1 MEQFL
6 PLILLVLAFGL
17 LIVLPARQRKKMA
30 ANAQNLQQQ
39 LTVGTPVMLT
49 SGLHGTVAG
58 LGEGTVDVEIAPGVV
73 ATFARPAIMEIRTAD
88 GAVLDAT
95 AGEVVPPTAERSD
108 TPQGLVDGDG
118 DPSDRTR

>member
-1 MEQFL
+1 MEQFF

-17 LIVLPARQRKKMA
+17 LIILPARQRKKMA
-30 ANAQNLQQQ
+30 ANAKNLQEQ
-39 LTVGTPVMLT
+39 LTVGAPVMLT

-73 ATFARPAIMEIRTAD
+73 ATFARPAIMEIRTTD

-95 AGEVVPPTAERSD
+95 AGEIVPPTAERD
-108 TPQGLVDGDG
+108 GLPGATVDGDG

>member
-1 MEQFL
+1 MENFF

-17 LIVLPARQRKKMA
+17 LILLPARQRKKMA
-30 ANAQNLQQQ
+30 ANAQSLQEQ

-73 ATFARPAIMEIRTAD
+73 ATFARPAVMEIRKAD

-95 AGEVVPPTAERSD
+95 AGEVVPPMAEREG
-108 TPQGLVDGDG
+108 PVDDDG
-118 DPSDRTR
+118 DPFDRGR